1 MKRGIENFKKVIR
14 FETAYSG
21 QELFVLAGLVMMA
34 ATLLKLTGVVYIDSD
49 WFWFLAGCGLFI
61 EGMIMVVKQKKFN
74 NKYKVVDRVEYE
86 KLIQNSSK
94 DKV

>member
-1 MKRGIENFKKVIR
+1 MVAKKIAKIIR

-21 QELFVLAGLVMMA
+21 QELFVLAGLVMMG
-34 ATLLKLTGVVYIDSD
+34 ATLLKLMGFVYIDSD

-61 EGMIMVVKQKKFN
+61 EGMIMIIKQRKFN
-74 NKYKVVDRVEYE
+74 SKYKVVDRIEYE
-86 KLIQNSSK
+86 KLIENSLK